1 MEVDHA
7 VELKRISGLHGHI
20 CFGLAVGYRA
30 AWLAK
35 REFAIGNTGNDQEII
50 AVMQESNCC
59 EDAVQA
65 VTSCSWHMGSIIY
78 QDCGRYVFIFYNHT
92 RGKSL
97 RLSLKQNLHCAAE
110 EIHRLKEKAVL
121 VTDEEK
127 EEFQELNR
135 RLVKMILATKDED
148 LFDIELFD
156 MSVLLKIDR
165 YESLYVTK
173 SIERPGF

>member
-1 MEVDHA
+1 MKLNHVA
-7 VELKRISGLHGHI
+7 ELNKISGLHGHV

-30 AWLAK
+30 ACLA
-35 REFAIGNTGNDQEII
+35 RQEFAIGATGNDQEIV

-59 EDAVQA
+59 EDAIAA

-78 QDCGRYVFIFYNHT
+78 QECGRYVFIFYNHSK
-92 RGKSL
+92 GKSL

-110 EIHRLKEKAVL
+110 EIHRLKEKAIL
-121 VTDEEK
+121 ATEEEK
-127 EEFQELNR
+127 EEFRELNR
-135 RLVKMILATKDED
+135 RLVKMILATKDEE
-148 LFDIELFD
+148 LFDIERFE

-173 SIERPGF
+173 STESPGA